1 MRSASCRATRP
12 SRQSF
17 GARAGPGVR
26 LVPHVRDLEG
36 PRDEAQRPGQLH
48 DGAEDRQA
56 AVHGGGG
63 QAPPH
68 EVRLVGQGRAI
79 PLPVGAAPEESR
91 GPVRV
96 PRADEGPEVLEVLA
110 VRPEGLRGCEFFV
123 MRSLG
128 A

>member
-63 QAPPH
+63 QAP
-68 EVRLVGQGRAI
+68 
-79 PLPVGAAPEESR
+79 APTKARKSSR
-91 GPVRV
+91 SWRYARKV
-96 PRADEGPEVLEVLA
+96 
-110 VRPEGLRGCEFFV
+110 
-123 MRSLG
+123 
-128 A
+128 